1 MAQRL
6 TTFSKFL
13 ITLLIVAVIGFGA
26 RWALQNTD
34 AGQKL
39 SEQAEQV
46 DLGNGEATTGNTN
59 TSPTTTNNSSTNSDD
74 VLTVQVFTWGGIA
87 PGLYFNGGA
96 EPNKNSRYQRE
107 YGLKVKFEL
116 IDDFDGFCNEHRNG
130 KTRSTQSKSI
140 YAI

>member
-13 ITLLIVAVIGFGA
+13 ITLVIVAIIAFGV

-46 DLGNGEATTGNTN
+46 EGA
-59 TSPTTTNNSSTNSDD
+59 NNSSSSDASTGNNNNSTTTKSASSSGNSDD

-96 EPNKNSRYQRE
+96 DPNSCLLYTSPSPR
-107 YGLKVKFEL
+107 
-116 IDDFDGFCNEHRNG
+116 D
-130 KTRSTQSKSI
+130 S
-140 YAI
+140 